1 MFVTVVLGQ
10 PAGAQNQIAMRWLT
24 TQRAA
29 HTSPMHANIAAS
41 SPILVSRERI
51 RPQCRH

>member
-24 TQRAA
+24 TQP
-29 HTSPMHANIAAS
+29 TTP
-41 SPILVSRERI
+41 
-51 RPQCRH
+51 